1 MSEPVISNS
10 VVNTTVNT
18 ATNTT
23 PEPTPATTPQ
33 EPVRELVINA
43 EALGALKQKLIET
56 MTVAINGGIR
66 NGVFHVTSAEGDTLM
81 VAANLIQKEQLFPDY
96 KLKFYRLGMG
106 AGTNTSAI
114 TFIQQDSPINQEHN
128 PFKED
133 NN

>member
-1 MSEPVISNS
+1 MSEPVISNP
-10 VVNTTVNT
+10 VVNATPNT
-18 ATNTT
+18 ATKTETNTA
-23 PEPTPATTPQ
+23 PK

-43 EALGALKQKLIET
+43 EALAALKQKLIET

-66 NGVFHVTSAEGDTLM
+66 NGVFHVTAAEGDTLM

-128 PFKED
+128 PFKAD
-133 NN
+133 I